1 MLIMLS
7 KSENAKLLD
16 NLKAI
21 IRTEVF
27 ITKDRERI
35 VSQNAAESNW
45 LFDFRRVLL
54 KPDVLKA
61 ISDVFLEK
69 FGKEFPLQ
77 IGGIEVAAIPLITG
91 LVMGLDERGKKV
103 NGFFIRKSRKKD
115 GLMRMIEGMV
125 MEEKII
131 LVDDIINT
139 GKSFIRQV
147 EVIES
152 LGKKVD
158 TVFAILRFR
167 DLDYYKYFHERGI
180 KVVSLFTLDDFSD
193 ILQVNNLVSK
203 EEKPVPTP
211 FKAEWYFKSEGA
223 DFFHVIPKSAPVLDE
238 TKIYFGADNGNFW

>member
-35 VSQNAAESNW
+35 ASKKGGESNW

-77 IGGIEVAAIPLITG
+77 IGGIEGAAITLITG

-115 GLMRMIEGMV
+115 GLLKMIEGNV
-125 MEEKII
+125 TDERII
-131 LVDDIINT
+131 LVDDIINS

-167 DLDYYKYFHERGI
+167 DLEYYKYFHDKGI
-180 KVVSLFTLDDFSD
+180 RVESLFTLDDFFDSLK
-193 ILQVNNLVSK
+193 IKNLVSK
-203 EEKPVPTP
+203 K
-211 FKAEWYFKSEGA
+211 
-223 DFFHVIPKSAPVLDE
+223 
-238 TKIYFGADNGNFW
+238 